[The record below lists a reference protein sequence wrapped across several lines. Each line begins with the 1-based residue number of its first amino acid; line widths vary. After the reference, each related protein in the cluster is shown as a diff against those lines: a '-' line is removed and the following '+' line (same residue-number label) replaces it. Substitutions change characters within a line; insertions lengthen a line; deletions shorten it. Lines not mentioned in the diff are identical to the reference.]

1 MDTLDSVCITVKTVR
16 LLIKQV
22 SRTEGLVSVTDLSEL
37 QNRLALTVLFSV
49 TSRTR
54 WPPND
59 PCSAVGIGILLAL
72 CGRLDALPAST
83 TFPFRPSRSLVRTVI
98 LLRVTFVTAKCC
110 TVRR

>member
-1 MDTLDSVCITVKTVR
+1 MFVPGLLMDTLSSVCMTTKTVR
-16 LLIKQV
+16 LLTRQV

-54 WPPND
+54 WPPSD

-72 CGRLDALPAST
+72 CDPPGVLAAST
-83 TFPFRPSRSLVRTVI
+83 ASPL
-98 LLRVTFVTAKCC
+98 
-110 TVRR
+110 